1 VPAGRRSDGGTVNDV
16 LIAGLVL
23 AVARW
28 NGAHGRPAGLVRITM
43 PVNARA
49 EGQAAAAGNLSR
61 LTTVSVPAPSG
72 CSDLGRLV
80 ADVAAQTRA
89 AKLEAGPQVD
99 PASRALA
106 AAWWPPAAKRA
117 VLRLALR
124 TAGPL
129 LCDTSLVS
137 NLGVAG
143 PLRFGAADVTDM
155 WFSTSAHMP
164 RGLSVGAVT
173 AGGRL
178 HLCLRY
184 RRALFSE
191 ASAARFAGL
200 YATAL
205 ENLTSQGGC
214 GER

>member
-1 VPAGRRSDGGTVNDV
+1 V
-16 LIAGLVL
+16 
-23 AVARW
+23 
-28 NGAHGRPAGLVRITM
+28 
-43 PVNARA
+43 
-49 EGQAAAAGNLSR
+49 
-61 LTTVSVPAPSG
+61 
-72 CSDLGRLV
+72 
-80 ADVAAQTRA
+80 
-89 AKLEAGPQVD
+89 
-99 PASRALA
+99 
-106 AAWWPPAAKRA
+106 KRA

-143 PLRFGAADVTDM
+143 PLRFGTADVTGM

-173 AGGRL
+173 AAGRL

-191 ASAARFAGL
+191 PSAARFAGL

-205 ENLTSQGGC
+205 ENLTSQGGS
-214 GER
+214 GDR

>member
-1 VPAGRRSDGGTVNDV
+1 
-16 LIAGLVL
+16 
-23 AVARW
+23 
-28 NGAHGRPAGLVRITM
+28 M
-43 PVNARA
+43 PVNARPQ
-49 EGQAAAAGNLSR
+49 GQAGAAGNLSR
-61 LTTVSVPAPSG
+61 LTTVSVPAPPDG
-72 CSDLGRLV
+72 CDAVGLAGLV
-80 ADVAAQTRA
+80 ASVAAQTRP
-89 AKLEAGPQVD
+89 AKQQAGPQVD

-106 AAWWPPAAKRA
+106 AAWWPPAVKRG

-137 NLGVAG
+137 NLGVVD
-143 PLRFGAADVTDM
+143 PPRFGAATATGM

-173 AGGRL
+173 VGGRL

-191 ASAARFAGL
+191 PSAARFAGL
-200 YATAL
+200 YAAAL
-205 ENLTSQGGC
+205 GNLANQGGS